1 MSLRTKAN
9 ITGDIAIISGI
20 IAFGIVLFS
29 LFYEIKFSTVIVFVL
44 TILCSEMKNEYLELR
59 KREIDKQIQKQYE
72 NIAKTMD

>member
-29 LFYEIKFSTVIVFVL
+29 LFYEIKFSAVLVFVL
-44 TILCSEMKNEYLELR
+44 TILSSEMRNKYLELR

-72 NIAKTMD
+72 NNVKIMD